1 MQQLD
6 ASVVVRCY
14 NEADHLGK
22 LLYGLSQQEGVTYE
36 VVLVDSGSTDGSL
49 AIAEEFGVDS
59 ITYIP
64 PERFSFGRALNY
76 GCEEAHAPI
85 CVLAS
90 AHVYPRHRHWL
101 RTLVERFD
109 DGGEIALVY
118 GKQRGNDQTTF
129 SESQILRR
137 WFPSQD
143 IDRQASPFCNNAN
156 AAIRR
161 ELWEAFPYD
170 EQLTGLEDVDWAR
183 RVQAAGYD
191 ISYAADAE
199 VVHVH
204 DETARE
210 VFNRYRREAYAHR
223 RIMPEQG
230 FSVWDLLRLTTSNII
245 ADYRA
250 AVAAGQL
257 SSSIIEIPR
266 FRTLQFLGTYRGFNQ
281 QGPIPARLYQRF
293 YYPDRDGYPANR
305 PDDDAD
311 TPDDEAPAPPAIEY
325 PDGPVVGAPSGES
338 PTRIGPPQS

>member
-1 MQQLD
+1 MGELE

-14 NEADHLGK
+14 NEAEHIGK
-22 LLYGLSQQEGVTYE
+22 LLYGISRQKDVKYE
-36 VVLVDSGSTDGSL
+36 VILVDSGSTDGSL
-49 AIAEEFGVDS
+49 EIARNFGVS
-59 ITYIP
+59 KIIYIS
-64 PERFSFGRALNY
+64 PEDFSFGRSLNF
-76 GCEEAHAPI
+76 GIAEANAPI
-85 CVLAS
+85 CVIAS
-90 AHVYPRHRHWL
+90 AHVYPRHQNWL
-101 RTLVERFD
+101 HTLVERFD
-109 DGGEIALVY
+109 DEGQIGLVY
-118 GKQRGNDQTTF
+118 GKQRGNCQTTF
-129 SESQILRR
+129 SESQIFRT
-137 WFPSQD
+137 WFPSHD

-161 ELWEAFPYD
+161 DLWETFPYN

-183 RVQAAGYD
+183 RIQAAGYD

-230 FSVWDLLRLTTSNII
+230 FSMWDLLRLTTSNII

-250 AVAAGQL
+250 AVTAGQL
-257 SSSIIEIPR
+257 SNSIIEIPR

-293 YYPDRDGYPANR
+293 YYPDRDGYPANL

-311 TPDDEAPAPPAIEY
+311 TPDDEAPARAIEY

-338 PTRIGPPQS
+338 ATHIGPPQS